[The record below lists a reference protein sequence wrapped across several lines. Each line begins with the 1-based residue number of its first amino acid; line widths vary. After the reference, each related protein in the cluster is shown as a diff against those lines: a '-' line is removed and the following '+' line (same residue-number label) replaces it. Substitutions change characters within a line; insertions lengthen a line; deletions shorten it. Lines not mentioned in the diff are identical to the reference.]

1 MSKNQWISTQL
12 TEAKSPPSICKETKL
27 KASAPPTQLVF
38 QLDPRLATL
47 GLHQHQPCIQL
58 RPWVQLYW
66 SLKVTEVQDP
76 AQSHALYPDGGSN
89 LLFEFQPNQ
98 LPTCH
103 FRYKQQLSQARF
115 RTGMQLL
122 SIRFHPTGAF
132 QLLGLSPTEVSDLP
146 LDLRLLN
153 PPGLNWLLDQ
163 LAQHCEL
170 ANQVMAVE
178 CWLLHLAEQSGMHPS
193 LVQKSLPLLQQPAA
207 DLQHVYQQ
215 LPKSRRQFE
224 RQFKLET
231 GLSPAQ
237 LQLLLKVKLAR
248 FIISNDPSCNLAAV
262 AQQAGFYDQA
272 HLHQHFSRITGQTPG
287 QYKKRK
293 MSHISNSAR

>member
-1 MSKNQWISTQL
+1 MID
-12 TEAKSPPSICKETKL
+12 AKAKGFE
-27 KASAPPTQLVF
+27 PPTQLFF
-38 QLDPRLATL
+38 QLDPRLAAL
-47 GLHQHQPCIQL
+47 GFSQRQPCLQL
-58 RPWVQLYW
+58 QPWVQLYW
-66 SLKVTEVQDP
+66 SVQVSELQDP
-76 AQSHALYPDGGSN
+76 TQSHALYPDGGSN
-89 LLFEFQPNQ
+89 LMFKFQPNQ
-98 LPTCH
+98 LPTCV

-115 RTGMQLL
+115 SAGMQLL
-122 SIRFHPTGAF
+122 SVRFHPTGAF
-132 QLLGLSPTEVSDLP
+132 QLLGLSPTEVPDQP
-146 LDLRLLN
+146 FDLRLVN
-153 PPGLNWLLDQ
+153 PPGLDWLLEQ
-163 LAQHCEL
+163 LALHSDLSTQL
-170 ANQVMAVE
+170 TAVE
-178 CWLLHLAEQSGMHPS
+178 CWLLHLAEQSGMQGS

-248 FIISNDPSCNLAAV
+248 FIISSNPACNLAAV

-272 HLHQHFSRITGQTPG
+272 HLHQHFFRITGQTPG

>member
-1 MSKNQWISTQL
+1 MKVS
-12 TEAKSPPSICKETKL
+12 A
-27 KASAPPTQLVF
+27 ASTQLVF
-38 QLDPRLATL
+38 QLDPRLAAL
-47 GLHQHQPCIQL
+47 GLQQHQPCIQL
-58 RPWVQLYW
+58 QPWVQLYW
-66 SLKVTEVQDP
+66 SLKVTGLQDP
-76 AQSHALYPDGGSN
+76 TQSHALYPDGGSN

-98 LPTCH
+98 LPTCY

-115 RTGMQLL
+115 CAGLQQL
-122 SIRFHPTGAF
+122 SVRFHPTGAF

-146 LDLRLLN
+146 FDLRLVN
-153 PPGLNWLLDQ
+153 PPGLDWLLDQ
-163 LAQHCEL
+163 LAQHSEL
-170 ANQVMAVE
+170 ATQVTAIE
-178 CWLLHLAEQSGMHPS
+178 CWLLHLAEQNGMHRS

-207 DLQHVYQQ
+207 DLQHVYLK

-248 FIISNDPSCNLAAV
+248 FIISSDPTCNLAVV

-293 MSHISNSAR
+293 MSQISNSGG